1 MHKITCL
8 DDLNNDNIK
17 INDNIKVYN
26 NFFYDIHSV
35 NSIPY
40 IYINGNLIK
49 GLEQKINQRQ
59 SHKDLIELYRK
70 DMSLHKNDIKKL
82 PIAIWQTIAD
92 DQLWKLTV
100 SLIQY
105 KNILIAYYSYFN
117 DNIINN
123 ATKIA
128 KYLNCKLFITN
139 ESLTQLTRLARKIQK
154 YKILKRVY

>member
-1 MHKITCL
+1 
-8 DDLNNDNIK
+8 
-17 INDNIKVYN
+17 
-26 NFFYDIHSV
+26 
-35 NSIPY
+35 
-40 IYINGNLIK
+40 
-49 GLEQKINQRQ
+49 
-59 SHKDLIELYRK
+59 
-70 DMSLHKNDIKKL
+70 MSLHKNDIKKL
-82 PIAIWQTIAD
+82 PIPIWQTIAD